1 MKVLDLTI
9 EINLNDENV
18 IVNISEATARVIA
31 NSKLKNGIATVFVV
45 GSTSAITT
53 IEYES
58 GLKDS
63 C

>member
-1 MKVLDLTI
+1 MKVLDITI
-9 EINLNDENV
+9 EINPNYGND
-18 IVNISEATARVIA
+18 IVNISEATARVIV

-63 C
+63 S